1 MPEVRLDAEPGTFA
15 PDGALSRIHGVLR
28 ALASTATLHDVLRV
42 IVGRGAHELHP
53 VGAVIGC
60 QVDKML
66 VDVARWGAPL
76 GIARGDFDI
85 DLSDARDP
93 CTDAIGLCEPVW
105 VYSAEELAKRYPD
118 LEIAPEVESLAA
130 LPLVAHGTAL
140 GAVVIG
146 FAAPN
151 RFNAQQH
158 ALLVLLA
165 DLCALLLTHPA
176 RSVKPTAAAAAPA
189 VAPAAANGAG
199 AGNGRPVALLPRLTA
214 REQQIATA
222 LVEGRR
228 SSAVARDLGIS
239 IYTVRKHISAILRK
253 YDVTSQ
259 SELIARI
266 YRQSIPIESETA

>member
-15 PDGALSRIHGVLR
+15 PEGALARIHGVLR
-28 ALASTATLHDVLRV
+28 ALASTANLHDVLRV
-42 IVGRGAHELHP
+42 IVGRGAHELQP

-60 QVDKML
+60 QVDKVL
-66 VDVARWGAPL
+66 VDVARWGVPL
-76 GIARGDFDI
+76 GIAPGEFDI

-93 CTDAIGLCEPVW
+93 CTEAIGLCEPVW
-105 VYSAEELAKRYPD
+105 VLSAEELAARYPD
-118 LEIAPEVESLAA
+118 LDVAADVESLAA
-130 LPLVAHGTAL
+130 LPLVAHGTAI
-140 GAVVIG
+140 GALVIG
-146 FAAPN
+146 FSAPN
-151 RFNAQQH
+151 RFDGYQH

-176 RSVKPTAAAAAPA
+176 RSVKPAAAAPVPS
-189 VAPAAANGAG
+189 VAPVTGNGAE
-199 AGNGRPVALLPRLTA
+199 AGHGPPVALLPRLTA
-214 REQQIATA
+214 REQQIAIA
-222 LVEGRR
+222 LIEGRR

-266 YRQSIPIESETA
+266 YRQSALEAESA

>member
-1 MPEVRLDAEPGTFA
+1 MPEVRLDAEPGTYA
-15 PDGALSRIHGVLR
+15 PEGALARIHGVLR
-28 ALASTATLHDVLRV
+28 ALASTANLHDVLRV

-66 VDVARWGAPL
+66 VDVARWGVPL
-76 GIARGDFDI
+76 GIAHGEFDI

-105 VYSAEELAKRYPD
+105 VYSAEELAARYPD
-118 LEIAPEVESLAA
+118 LEIAAEVESLAA
-130 LPLVAHGTAL
+130 LPLVAHGTAI
-140 GAVVIG
+140 GALVIG

-151 RFNAQQH
+151 RFDGHQH

-176 RSVKPTAAAAAPA
+176 RSVKAVTVPPLPS
-189 VAPAAANGAG
+189 VAPLTTNGTD
-199 AGNGRPVALLPRLTA
+199 GNGRTVALLPRLTA

-266 YRQSIPIESETA
+266 YRQSALEPERG